1 MQYLAHI
8 AADGREQTVQ
18 AHLEGT
24 AVLAAQFA
32 RPFGAEGQAE
42 LAGLAHDL
50 GKYSAAFQRR
60 LQGGPKVDHSTAGA
74 VECWKCKQPFAAF
87 AVAGHHGGLPGRRR
101 ENGPRRGAHPVWAA

>member
-60 LQGGPKVDHSTAGA
+60 LQGQKSTI
-74 VECWKCKQPFAAF
+74 P
-87 AVAGHHGGLPGRRR
+87 LPGPWNAGSASSPSPPSPWPGTTAACRTAAGKRTAKRR
-101 ENGPRRGAHPVWAA
+101 PPCLAA